1 MTGRLALGVAY
12 DGTDFQGWQTQ
23 PSGASIQDRLER
35 SLECFVGAPVPTV
48 CAGRTD
54 AGVHAK
60 GQLVHIDPPV
70 ERPLWN
76 WVRGLNTFLPTSIRV
91 QWASQV
97 ANDFHAR
104 FSAKS
109 RSYRYTLYN
118 HPVDSPLQSRFATW
132 VFQPLNHHAMQ
143 EAAQALVGEHDFS
156 SFRAAECQAQTPVR
170 RLFSVEVSRCDRLV
184 CIDLRANA
192 FLHHMVR
199 NIVGSLVEVGR
210 GAQPEDHLARLLALK
225 DRQAADRTFPAQ
237 GLCLEHVEY
246 DQVFVCE
253 PESKFVD

>member
-1 MTGRLALGVAY
+1 
-12 DGTDFQGWQTQ
+12 
-23 PSGASIQDRLER
+23 
-35 SLECFVGAPVPTV
+35 
-48 CAGRTD
+48 
-54 AGVHAK
+54 
-60 GQLVHIDPPV
+60 
-70 ERPLWN
+70 
-76 WVRGLNTFLPTSIRV
+76 
-91 QWASQV
+91 
-97 ANDFHAR
+97 
-104 FSAKS
+104 
-109 RSYRYTLYN
+109 
-118 HPVDSPLQSRFATW
+118 
-132 VFQPLNHHAMQ
+132 MQ

-170 RLFSVEVSRCDRLV
+170 KLMSVEVSRDDRMV